1 LSDGIHLLYIEY
13 CGDDSQHSHPS
24 AYVPITM
31 TNEKSTIERFL
42 QALGYEAIA
51 IGLCTPLF
59 AWLMHTPLLAMGALT
74 LANCVM
80 ALVWNVVFN
89 TVFDRLQ
96 NTLGFRKTFVT
107 RALHAVFF
115 EGGLM
120 LAGLP
125 LAAWWLDISLMSAAA
140 LEGGLLLFF
149 LPYTYLYHW
158 SYDLLRQTVVGG
170 NCKERV

>member
-1 LSDGIHLLYIEY
+1 
-13 CGDDSQHSHPS
+13 
-24 AYVPITM
+24 
-31 TNEKSTIERFL
+31 
-42 QALGYEAIA
+42 
-51 IGLCTPLF
+51 
-59 AWLMHTPLLAMGALT
+59 MHTPLLAMGALT
-74 LANCVM
+74 LANCLM

-107 RALHAVFF
+107 RVAHAVFF

-120 LAGLP
+120 LTGLP

-158 SYDLLRQTVVGG
+158 AYDLLRQTVVGG

>member
-1 LSDGIHLLYIEY
+1 MS
-13 CGDDSQHSHPS
+13 
-24 AYVPITM
+24 
-31 TNEKSTIERFL
+31 NEKSNTERFL
-42 QALGYEAIA
+42 QALGYEVIA

-59 AWLMHTPLLAMGALT
+59 AWLMHTPLLEMGALT

-96 NTLGFRKTFVT
+96 SRIGFQKSFVT

-125 LAAWWLDISLMSAAA
+125 LAAWWLDISLMSAATF
-140 LEGGLLLFF
+140 EVGLMLFF

-158 SYDLLRQTVVGG
+158 VYDGLRQTIVFK
-170 NCKERV
+170 NSPDKTENSRKISPESAR

>member
-1 LSDGIHLLYIEY
+1 
-13 CGDDSQHSHPS
+13 
-24 AYVPITM
+24 M
-31 TNEKSTIERFL
+31 TVEKSTAERFL

-89 TVFDRLQ
+89 TVFDGLQ
-96 NTLGFRKTFVT
+96 NTLGFRKSFVT
-107 RALHAVFF
+107 RVLHALLF
-115 EGGLM
+115 EGGLV

-149 LPYTYLYHW
+149 LPYTYIYHGLYDW
-158 SYDLLRQTVVGG
+158 LRQAIIDRNSGIQ
-170 NCKERV
+170 N

>member
-1 LSDGIHLLYIEY
+1 
-13 CGDDSQHSHPS
+13 
-24 AYVPITM
+24 M
-31 TNEKSTIERFL
+31 TNEKSTTERFL

-59 AWLMHTPLLAMGALT
+59 AWLMHTPLFEMGALT

-96 NTLGFRKTFVT
+96 SRIGFQKSFVT
-107 RALHAVFF
+107 RAMHAVFF

-140 LEGGLLLFF
+140 FEVGLMLFF

-158 SYDLLRQTVVGG
+158 AYDWLRQTVVGG